1 MTRPAMLKTHIHSI
15 LKPRLH

>member
-1 MTRPAMLKTHIHSI
+1 MLKTHVDSI